1 MYSPLGDSVNVAARY
16 ESSSRKYDQDVLI
29 GETTAQAVP
38 DMVEYLDSI
47 EVKGKSEK
55 LEVFS
60 LTHKAISSARLADY
74 WVSEIKS

>member
-1 MYSPLGDSVNVAARY
+1 
-16 ESSSRKYDQDVLI
+16 
-29 GETTAQAVP
+29 
-38 DMVEYLDSI
+38 MVEYLDSI